1 VKQHQKNILYTAI
14 LIIAKAVIP
23 APFFNG
29 VNSSRNPDT
38 VPAKAGNHSFRNTG
52 FRVEPGMTNR
62 IRLMSLCIVLIIT
75 FLLSV
80 GIVQIEPQINPTMV
94 YGQSKEKMG
103 LSQDFKRDP
112 FLLPSGIRLLSKNE
126 SIPGKSETK
135 SIDTS
140 PLPLRVNAIL
150 ITDHIRL
157 ASIDRNIV
165 TVGDSIYDERVLE
178 IRNDQVV
185 LGKGDKK
192 RTIFLDQSS
201 IKLTVE
207 RQGEKR

>member
-1 VKQHQKNILYTAI
+1 MKQHQKNILYTAT

-23 APFFNG
+23 A
-29 VNSSRNPDT
+29 
-38 VPAKAGNHSFRNTG
+38 KAGIQKNTG

-62 IRLMSLCIVLIIT
+62 IRLMSSCIVLIIA

-80 GIVQIEPQINPTMV
+80 GIVQINPQINHTKA

-103 LSQDFKRDP
+103 LSQEFRRDP

-140 PLPLRVNAIL
+140 PLPLKVNAIL
-150 ITDHIRL
+150 ISDHIRL

-178 IRNDQVV
+178 IKADQVV

>member
-1 VKQHQKNILYTAI
+1 MRQYQKIILTMTFIFSFHLAI
-14 LIIAKAVIP
+14 I
-23 APFFNG
+23 
-29 VNSSRNPDT
+29 
-38 VPAKAGNHSFRNTG
+38 
-52 FRVEPGMTNR
+52 
-62 IRLMSLCIVLIIT
+62 
-75 FLLSV
+75 
-80 GIVQIEPQINPTMV
+80 QINPQIYPTKA

-103 LSQDFKRDP
+103 LSQEFRRDP

-126 SIPGKSETK
+126 SIPGKFETK
-135 SIDTS
+135 PIDTS
-140 PLPLRVNAIL
+140 PLPLKVNAIL
-150 ITDHIRL
+150 ISDHIRL

-178 IRNDQVV
+178 IKADQVV
-185 LGKGDKK
+185 LGKGDNK

>member
-1 VKQHQKNILYTAI
+1 
-14 LIIAKAVIP
+14 
-23 APFFNG
+23 
-29 VNSSRNPDT
+29 
-38 VPAKAGNHSFRNTG
+38 
-52 FRVEPGMTNR
+52 MTF
-62 IRLMSLCIVLIIT
+62 VF
-75 FLLSV
+75 FLLLV
-80 GIVQIEPQINPTMV
+80 GIAQVEPQINPTKTNA
-94 YGQSKEKMG
+94 QSKEKMG
-103 LSQDFKRDP
+103 LSQEFRRDP

-126 SIPGKSETK
+126 SVPGKSETK

-140 PLPLRVNAIL
+140 PLPLKVNAIL
-150 ITDHIRL
+150 ISDHIRL

-178 IRNDQVV
+178 IKADQVV